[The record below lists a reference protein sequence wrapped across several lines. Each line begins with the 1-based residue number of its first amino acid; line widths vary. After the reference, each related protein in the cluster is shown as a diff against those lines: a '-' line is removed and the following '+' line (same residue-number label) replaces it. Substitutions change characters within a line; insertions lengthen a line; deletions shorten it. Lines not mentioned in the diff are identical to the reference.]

1 MTGTK
6 ATECPWLAL
15 MGLESTSTSKT
26 GDNCRAEV
34 LPEHK
39 NGGEASYLRR
49 NVEGCMSSMTCPPD
63 DDVGVSTGGSDLCR
77 RPGSGNLRSIGG
89 LLDDILL
96 VLPFANLPFQ
106 R

>member
-1 MTGTK
+1 
-6 ATECPWLAL
+6 

-49 NVEGCMSSMTCPPD
+49 NVDGCMSSMTCPPD
-63 DDVGVSTGGSDLCR
+63 DDVGVTGGSDLCR
-77 RPGSGNLRSIGG
+77 RPGGNLRSNWG
-89 LLDDILL
+89 LAD
-96 VLPFANLPFQ
+96 VLPFTALPL
-106 R
+106 RKNC